1 MDVTVATCVLVN
13 KEICVITKTD
23 VMKTRVSIAI
33 FSMVV
38 ESEESAEVGQT
49 STYQRQKLPL
59 ITLFK

>member
-13 KEICVITKTD
+13 KEIYVITKTD

-38 ESEESAEVGQT
+38 ESEASAEVGKNRHIKAKKIVT
-49 STYQRQKLPL
+49 NN
-59 ITLFK
+59 II